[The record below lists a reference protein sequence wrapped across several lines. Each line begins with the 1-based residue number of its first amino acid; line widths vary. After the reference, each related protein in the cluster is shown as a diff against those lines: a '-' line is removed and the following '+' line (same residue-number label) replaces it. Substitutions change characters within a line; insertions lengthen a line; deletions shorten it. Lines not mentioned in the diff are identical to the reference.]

1 MKKILITMLSVLV
14 SIIMWSGVSKASDSD
29 LFLNVLQFEAQIQE
43 DGSMDVTEY
52 WDIDI
57 EETNTLYKTFKADKS
72 KYSSITNVKVTDITN
87 GQNIQFTEVFQEM
100 YHVTKN
106 CYYGLINEKGM
117 FEIAWGVGLDN
128 SSANRKYKIEYTVN
142 DAIAKYQDKAELY
155 WQFVGADFEVNAQK
169 VLGTITLPQNVISQD
184 EIRVWGHTEDLN
196 GEIHV
201 VDSRTIEFEVNGR
214 NRGKYIEVRT
224 LFPTE
229 MITTRMQNKKIL
241 QEVIAEETVWAEEAN
256 QKRANRQMMKN
267 VVVIGVTVISAVLSV
282 FLLKSIFRKAKEA
295 KSLNKIKPSQEM
307 MYFREMP
314 REDATPAEALY
325 LIKKQTSTFMSD
337 EIGKIFSA
345 TLLDLGLKKCLS
357 FEVIKN
363 EKGKENIYIE
373 IKKKA
378 TVTLTKEEI
387 AVLEFLL
394 QACGEKDK
402 ISVKELE
409 KYIQKS
415 QTKVVKLKDT
425 IDKWIPKRLQEI
437 GLEDEKQKEEYK
449 KYSDQIVGGFFG
461 LFFSFIIGAIVAS
474 EFGAWVLIG
483 IIPLIILQII
493 NLIVT
498 RNLQSKINVFTQNG
512 IDEIEKWKGL
522 KKYMQEFSLL
532 KEKEVPDLVIWEKF
546 LVYATVF
553 GIADKVIKQLKIVY
567 PNMEEISDINNY
579 TYLYFMMHTNF
590 STSFSNSVSTSMTSS
605 YSSATGGG
613 GGFSGGGGGGGG
625 RRWRRRTL
633 NLCVLQSP
641 NFKILVCRLLQ
652 SHLLLTVF
660 FGIILISKKQERRR
674 GTNPLI

>member
-1 MKKILITMLSVLV
+1 MVLEMKKILITMLTVLV
-14 SIIMWSGVSKASDSD
+14 SILIWPGVSKASDSE
-29 LFLNVLQFEAQIQE
+29 LFLNLLQFEAQIQE

-57 EETNTLYKTFKADKS
+57 EETNTLYKTFKIDKS

-100 YHVTKN
+100 YHVTKD

-142 DAIAKYQDKAELY
+142 DAIVKYQDKAELY
-155 WQFVGADFEVNAQK
+155 WQFVGEDFEVNAQK
-169 VLGTITLPQNVISQD
+169 VLGTITLPQNAISQD

-201 VDSRTIEFEVNGR
+201 VDSKTIEFEVNGR

-229 MITTRMQNKKIL
+229 MITTTRIENNEIL
-241 QEVIAEETVWAEEAN
+241 QEAIAEETVWAKEAN
-256 QKRANRQMMKN
+256 QKRENKQRMKDGTAI
-267 VVVIGVTVISAVLSV
+267 VVGVISAILSA

-295 KSLNKIKPSQEM
+295 KSLNKIQPSQEII
-307 MYFREMP
+307 YFREMP

-325 LIKKQTSTFMSD
+325 LIKKQTSAFMSN

-357 FEVIKN
+357 FEVIKD
-363 EKGKENIYIE
+363 ERGKEIIYIE
-373 IKKKA
+373 VKRDT

-415 QTKVVKLKDT
+415 QTKVVKLKDD
-425 IDKWIPKRLQEI
+425 IDNWTPKRLQEI
-437 GLEDEKQKEEYK
+437 GLEDEKQKVKYK
-449 KYSDQIVGGFFG
+449 KYSDQIVGGF
-461 LFFSFIIGAIVAS
+461 LLDYFF
-474 EFGAWVLIG
+474 
-483 IIPLIILQII
+483 
-493 NLIVT
+493 
-498 RNLQSKINVFTQNG
+498 
-512 IDEIEKWKGL
+512 
-522 KKYMQEFSLL
+522 
-532 KEKEVPDLVIWEKF
+532 
-546 LVYATVF
+546 
-553 GIADKVIKQLKIVY
+553 
-567 PNMEEISDINNY
+567 
-579 TYLYFMMHTNF
+579 
-590 STSFSNSVSTSMTSS
+590 
-605 YSSATGGG
+605 
-613 GGFSGGGGGGGG
+613 
-625 RRWRRRTL
+625 
-633 NLCVLQSP
+633 
-641 NFKILVCRLLQ
+641 
-652 SHLLLTVF
+652 HLL
-660 FGIILISKKQERRR
+660 
-674 GTNPLI
+674 

>member
-14 SIIMWSGVSKASDSD
+14 SIIMWSGVSKASDGE
-29 LFLNVLQFEAQIQE
+29 LFLNLLQFEARIQE

-57 EETNTLYKTFKADKS
+57 EETNTLYKTFKTDKS
-72 KYSSITNVKVTDITN
+72 KYSSISNVKVTDITN

-169 VLGTITLPQNVISQD
+169 VLGTITLPQNVTSQD

-229 MITTRMQNKKIL
+229 MITTRTQNKEIL

-373 IKKKA
+373 IKKEA

-449 KYSDQIVGGFFG
+449 KYSDQIVGGFVG

-590 STSFSNSVSTSMTSS
+590 STSFSSSVSTSMNSS

-625 RRWRRRTL
+625 RRWWRRTL
-633 NLCVLQSP
+633 NLCVSQSP

-660 FGIILISKKQERRR
+660 FGIILVLKMKKGEEE
-674 GTNPLI
+674 TNPLI